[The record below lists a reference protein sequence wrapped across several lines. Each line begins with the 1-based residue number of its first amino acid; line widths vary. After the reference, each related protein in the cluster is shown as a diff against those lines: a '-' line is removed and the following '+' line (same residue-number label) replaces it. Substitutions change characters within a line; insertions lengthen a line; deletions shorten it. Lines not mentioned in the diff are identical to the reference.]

1 MRCRAAAPTAMIC
14 AVAAAQENMDEAA
27 KQEILED
34 EFCAAV
40 GNKLNEYRC

>member
-1 MRCRAAAPTAMIC
+1 
-14 AVAAAQENMDEAA
+14 MDEAA

-40 GNKLNEYRC
+40 GNKLNEYTDVSSQEALVKGYADQSNAVQFD